1 MKEENKAIVKEK
13 EEKFQEALREYRV
26 SGSKEARDSIFLLVF
41 DAALN
46 IAKSK
51 AYKIVI
57 NDLEEKALDATCN
70 AFKKILEGENPRKL
84 SSFCYLY
91 VIGALYNKK
100 TIRWERAPSFEEAFD
115 NYKYYRNEENQI
127 YVCTNAY

>member
-1 MKEENKAIVKEK
+1 MKEENKEIVKKK
-13 EEKFQEALREYRV
+13 EEEFQEALREYRV
-26 SGSKEARDSIFLLVF
+26 SGSKEARDSIFFLVF
-41 DAALN
+41 DACMN

-51 AYKIVI
+51 ANGIVI
-57 NDLEEKALDATCN
+57 NDLEEKALNATCKI
-70 AFKKILEGENPRKL
+70 FSKILEGENPRRL

-100 TIRWERAPSFEEAFD
+100 TIRWERFQSFEEAFD

-127 YVCTNAY
+127 YVCSHNY

>member
-13 EEKFQEALREYRV
+13 EDAFQKSLKLFRETGETKY
-26 SGSKEARDSIFLLVF
+26 KDEVF
-41 DAALN
+41 FAVQDACLN

-100 TIRWERAPSFEEAFD
+100 TIRWERSQSFEEAFD

-127 YVCTNAY
+127 YVCSHNY